1 MTKNYFKTTIKFSM
15 KDDQRN
21 SKFKMTNKKIKMEG
35 NPKNQNGK
43 RPKKSKWKTK
53 KIIMEDKRN
62 SKCNN
67 NKD

>member
-1 MTKNYFKTTIKFSM
+1 M

-21 SKFKMTNKKIKMEG
+21 SKFKMTNKK
-35 NPKNQNGK
+35 NQNGRQQK
-43 RPKKSKWKTK
+43 IQMEDDQKNPNVRQKKF
-53 KIIMEDKRN
+53 IMEDKRN